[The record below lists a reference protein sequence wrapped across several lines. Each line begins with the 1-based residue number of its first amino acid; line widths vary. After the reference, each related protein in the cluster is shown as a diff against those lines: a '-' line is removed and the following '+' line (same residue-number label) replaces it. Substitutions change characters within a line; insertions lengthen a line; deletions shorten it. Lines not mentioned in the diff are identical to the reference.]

1 MASGKNS
8 SSYSVPLANAV
19 LCVNC
24 ECVTISRRGVCPVCG
39 SDSLLQIGPLL
50 GGAPLPDIP
59 GPIRDRDAVHFD
71 LTITLELRQMNTL
84 GVNAVIERISRLIG
98 PRLDQRRACFHVK
111 VEPVSGGRD
120 GEEKQAA
127 CAANAKIQYHRP
139 NALLAAPVRSPGAR
153 ASC

>member
-1 MASGKNS
+1 MASRKNA
-8 SSYSVPLANAV
+8 SSYSVPLQNAV

-24 ECVTISRRGVCPVCG
+24 ECITTSRRGLCPVCG
-39 SDSLLQIGPLL
+39 SSQLLNIGPLL
-50 GGAPLPDIP
+50 GGAPLPDTP

-111 VEPVSGGRD
+111 VEPVSGGHN
-120 GEEKQAA
+120 GEERKAA
-127 CAANAKIQYHRP
+127 
-139 NALLAAPVRSPGAR
+139 
-153 ASC
+153 